1 MTDTFT
7 QSTRR
12 QWLARRQP
20 PDSPD
25 PPSPGG
31 RRSPARRRSRRR
43 PRRCRSPEFEPKS
56 MLHVAMTTVQ
66 GARFPVIDFHT
77 HVSRR
82 RAAID
87 RRCRRP
93 NC

>member
-1 MTDTFT
+1 MTDTLT
-7 QSTRR
+7 QSSRR
-12 QWLARRQP
+12 QWLATAAAGLAGSAVAGRAEIASAQAQP
-20 PDSPD
+20 PA
-25 PPSPGG
+25 PSPL
-31 RRSPARRRSRRR
+31 PLT
-43 PRRCRSPEFEPKS
+43 EFEPKS

-82 RAAID
+82 RAPR